1 MFSFILYYTL
11 IYFIIQLNTVKNDLE
26 LIMIKK
32 PKVGR
37 PKTIK
42 SRKKTAKIFVN
53 ITESQKKTLDEK
65 AKELDSSLSRICLQA
80 LKESGYL

>member
-1 MFSFILYYTL
+1 
-11 IYFIIQLNTVKNDLE
+11 
-26 LIMIKK
+26 MIKK

-53 ITESQKKTLDEK
+53 LTESQKKILDKE
-65 AKELDSSLSRICLQA
+65 AKKLDVSLSHICLQA
-80 LKESGYL
+80 LKKSGYL